1 MKKILSLAVL
11 LMACLGFA
19 ACEGDDPDFDD
30 PNYKGV
36 YSYVVPCLQW
46 NASID
51 EVRSYMKGVKGWNSS
66 SSQLGNYDLIFRQE
80 KTHND
85 IIYTFHS
92 GKLTH
97 VTVTWYCC
105 QEEFDKMR
113 EEYARKMGF
122 TWGEYQG
129 DFYTQYRA
137 VSHELHCDIS
147 VHQSELNGLRQMGI
161 SFDYL
166 EEEKE

>member
-11 LMACLGFA
+11 LMAVVGFT
-19 ACEGDDPDFDD
+19 ACT
-30 PNYKGV
+30 N
-36 YSYVVPCLQW
+36 
-46 NASID
+46 
-51 EVRSYMKGVKGWNSS
+51 
-66 SSQLGNYDLIFRQE
+66 
-80 KTHND
+80 
-85 IIYTFHS
+85 
-92 GKLTH
+92 
-97 VTVTWYCC
+97 
-105 QEEFDKMR
+105 

-122 TWGEYQG
+122 TWGEYLG

-166 EEEKE
+166 ADE